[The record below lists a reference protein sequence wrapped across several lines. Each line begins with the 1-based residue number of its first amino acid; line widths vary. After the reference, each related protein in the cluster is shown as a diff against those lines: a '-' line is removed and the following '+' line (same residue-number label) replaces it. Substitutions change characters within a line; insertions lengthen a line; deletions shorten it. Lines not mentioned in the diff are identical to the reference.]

1 MRALT
6 VARGLPM
13 PSPLHATRWRA
24 AAAPAQEPVPVKAL
38 AFSVLGHVVVIAA
51 LVGVALSGIL
61 DRPKVQVV
69 NLVSTIAAVGNPA
82 GSAASLPA
90 RTLKPTTRALAPDP
104 EPRARE
110 AAKPTEAAL
119 PSRAVTARE
128 AVKPT
133 EAALPSR
140 AVTARPGERELP
152 PMSTP
157 SDGRGKTAAEPAAR
171 PSAAALGQATGSIS
185 GQGSLTLDV
194 TDFPYAWYLRQVLQK
209 VEERWQTQNRSS
221 EPAQKP
227 RIYVEIRRDGSIAP
241 PRIEQTS
248 GSSFYDRAALR
259 AITEASPFPPLP
271 ADWANPSLRVLFNF
285 DLKRG

>member
-6 VARGLPM
+6 VSRGLPM
-13 PSPLHATRWRA
+13 PSHLHATRWRA
-24 AAAPAQEPVPVKAL
+24 AAPPAREPVPVKAL
-38 AFSVLGHVVVIAA
+38 AFSVVGHVVVIAA
-51 LVGVALSGIL
+51 LVALAFSGIW
-61 DRPKVQVV
+61 DRPQVHVV
-69 NLVSTIAAVGNPA
+69 NLVSFVAAVGNPA

-90 RTLKPTTRALAPDP
+90 RTPKPAAPAVAPDP
-104 EPRARE
+104 EPRVRE
-110 AAKPTEAAL
+110 AAKPAEPAL
-119 PSRAVTARE
+119 PSRAVT
-128 AVKPT
+128 PH
-133 EAALPSR
+133 
-140 AVTARPGERELP
+140 AVTPHAGERDLP
-152 PMSTP
+152 PMAPP
-157 SDGRGKTAAEPAAR
+157 SERRSRTALEPASR
-171 PSAAALGQATGSIS
+171 PSVAALGQATGSVS

-209 VEERWQTQNRSS
+209 VEDRWQTQNRSS

-227 RIYVEIRRDGSIAP
+227 RIFVEIRRDGSIAP
-241 PRIEQTS
+241 PHIEQSS